1 MKTSENNIR
10 SSILYSNQSSDVII
24 NIYPDSVLSVPTGK
38 SIVDD
43 SLVSLM
49 SPVNPLTGFRDD
61 TLTRLMSSSTPVK
74 EREFILNNLSHL
86 KGYDSPS
93 SLTVQDILEV
103 LPSRYIQDPVEI
115 SRYEE
120 YIKSMLDDLKQPH
133 VEDVSPTTESDQ
145 SSSDSVP
152 TDTDSSA
159 S

>member
-1 MKTSENNIR
+1 MKSLNDIR
-10 SSILYSNQSSDVII
+10 ASVLYGNQSCIVSI
-24 NIYPDSVLSVPTGK
+24 NLYPTSVNSIPTGE

-61 TLTRLMSSSTPVK
+61 TLTRLMSPNTPTK

-86 KGYDSPS
+86 KGYDSPA
-93 SLTVQDILEV
+93 SLTVQDILDV

-120 YIKSMLDDLKQPH
+120 YIKSMLDELKQPKD
-133 VEDVSPTTESDQ
+133 DVVPPTSESDD
-145 SSSDSVP
+145 SSPDPVPNSSESSDS
-152 TDTDSSA
+152 
-159 S
+159 

>member
-1 MKTSENNIR
+1 MKISDNIR
-10 SSILYSNQSSDVII
+10 SSILYSNQTCNVVI
-24 NIYPDSVLSVPTGK
+24 NNYPDSVLSVPTGK

-43 SLVSLM
+43 SLACLM

-61 TLTRLMSSSTPVK
+61 TLTRLMSPNIPTK

-86 KGYDSPS
+86 KGYDSPA

-103 LPSRYIQDPVEI
+103 LPSRYIQDEI

-133 VEDVSPTTESDQ
+133 VEDVSPTTDSDQ
-145 SSSDSVP
+145 SSSDPVP

>member
-1 MKTSENNIR
+1 MKSLNDIR
-10 SSILYSNQSSDVII
+10 SSVLYGNQSCIVSI
-24 NIYPDSVLSVPTGK
+24 NLYPTFVNSIPTGE

-61 TLTRLMSSSTPVK
+61 TLTRLMSPNTPTK
-74 EREFILNNLSHL
+74 EREFILNNLAHL
-86 KGYDSPS
+86 KGYDSPA

-103 LPSRYIQDPVEI
+103 LPSRYIHDPVEI

-145 SSSDSVP
+145 SSSDPVP

>member
-120 YIKSMLDDLKQPH
+120 YIKSMLDDLKQSH

>member
-1 MKTSENNIR
+1 MKSLNDIR
-10 SSILYSNQSSDVII
+10 ASVLYGNQSCIVSI
-24 NIYPDSVLSVPTGK
+24 NLYPTSVNSIPTGE

-43 SLVSLM
+43 SLVSIM

-61 TLTRLMSSSTPVK
+61 TLTRLMSPNTPVK

-86 KGYDSPS
+86 KGYDSPA

-120 YIKSMLDDLKQPH
+120 YIKSMLDELKQPKDD
-133 VEDVSPTTESDQ
+133 VVSPTSESDDP
-145 SSSDSVP
+145 SPDPVPNSSESSDS
-152 TDTDSSA
+152 
-159 S
+159 

>member
-1 MKTSENNIR
+1 MESLNDIR
-10 SSILYSNQSSDVII
+10 A
-24 NIYPDSVLSVPTGK
+24 SVLYGKQCSIVSINTYPTFVNSIPTGE

-43 SLVSLM
+43 SLVSIM

-61 TLTRLMSSSTPVK
+61 TLTRLMSPVTPIK

-86 KGYDSPS
+86 KGYDSPA

-120 YIKSMLDDLKQPH
+120 YIKSMLDDLKQSK
-133 VEDVSPTTESDQ
+133 EVSDNPTSESDD
-145 SSSDSVP
+145 SSPDPVPNSSESSDS
-152 TDTDSSA
+152 
-159 S
+159 

>member
-1 MKTSENNIR
+1 MKSLTDSR
-10 SSILYSNQSSDVII
+10 ASVLYGNQSCIVSI
-24 NIYPDSVLSVPTGK
+24 NLYPTSVNSIPTGE

-61 TLTRLMSSSTPVK
+61 TLTRLMSPNTPTK

-86 KGYDSPS
+86 KGYDSPA
-93 SLTVQDILEV
+93 SLTVQDILDV

-120 YIKSMLDDLKQPH
+120 YIKSMLDELKQPKD
-133 VEDVSPTTESDQ
+133 DVVPPTSESDD
-145 SSSDSVP
+145 SSPDPVPNSSESSDS
-152 TDTDSSA
+152 
-159 S
+159 

>member
-1 MKTSENNIR
+1 MKSLNDIR
-10 SSILYSNQSSDVII
+10 ASVLYGNQSCIVSI
-24 NIYPDSVLSVPTGK
+24 NLYPTSVNSIPTGE

-43 SLVSLM
+43 SLVSIM

-61 TLTRLMSSSTPVK
+61 TLTRLMSPNTPVK

-86 KGYDSPS
+86 KGYDSPA

-120 YIKSMLDDLKQPH
+120 YIKSMLDELKQPKD
-133 VEDVSPTTESDQ
+133 DVVSLTSESDDPSPDPVPNSSQ
-145 SSSDSVP
+145 SSDS
-152 TDTDSSA
+152 
-159 S
+159 

>member
-1 MKTSENNIR
+1 MKSLNDIR
-10 SSILYSNQSSDVII
+10 ASVLYGNQSCIVSI
-24 NIYPDSVLSVPTGK
+24 NLYPTSVNSIPTGE

-43 SLVSLM
+43 SLVSIM

-61 TLTRLMSSSTPVK
+61 TLTRLMSPNTPVK

-86 KGYDSPS
+86 KGYDSPA

-120 YIKSMLDDLKQPH
+120 YIKSMLDELKQPKD
-133 VEDVSPTTESDQ
+133 DVVPPTSESDDPSPDPVPN
-145 SSSDSVP
+145 SSESLDS
-152 TDTDSSA
+152 
-159 S
+159 

>member
-10 SSILYSNQSSDVII
+10 SSILYSNQSCDVVI
-24 NIYPDSVLSVPTGK
+24 NNYPDSVLSIPTGK

-43 SLVSLM
+43 SLVSIM

-61 TLTRLMSSSTPVK
+61 TLTRLMSHNTPVK
-74 EREFILNNLSHL
+74 EREFILNNLAHL
-86 KGYDSPS
+86 KGYDSPA
-93 SLTVQDILEV
+93 SLTVQDILDV

-133 VEDVSPTTESDQ
+133 VDDVSSTTESVESSPDPVPN
-145 SSSDSVP
+145 SSESSDS
-152 TDTDSSA
+152 
-159 S
+159 

>member
-1 MKTSENNIR
+1 MKSLNDIR
-10 SSILYSNQSSDVII
+10 ASVLYGNQSCIVSI
-24 NIYPDSVLSVPTGK
+24 NLYPTSVNSIPTGE

-43 SLVSLM
+43 SLVSIM

-61 TLTRLMSSSTPVK
+61 TLTRLMSPNTPVK

-86 KGYDSPS
+86 KGYDSPV

-120 YIKSMLDDLKQPH
+120 YIKSMLDELKQPKDD
-133 VEDVSPTTESDQ
+133 VVSPTSESDD
-145 SSSDSVP
+145 SSPDPVPNSSESSDS
-152 TDTDSSA
+152 
-159 S
+159 

>member
-1 MKTSENNIR
+1 MKSLNDIR
-10 SSILYSNQSSDVII
+10 ASVFYGNQSCIVSI
-24 NIYPDSVLSVPTGK
+24 NLYPTSVNSIPTGE

-61 TLTRLMSSSTPVK
+61 TLTRLMSPVTPIK
-74 EREFILNNLSHL
+74 EREFILNNLAHL
-86 KGYDSPS
+86 KGYNSPA

-145 SSSDSVP
+145 SSSDPVP

>member
-1 MKTSENNIR
+1 MKSLNDIR
-10 SSILYSNQSSDVII
+10 ASVLYGNQSCIVSI
-24 NIYPDSVLSVPTGK
+24 NLYPTSVNSIPTGE

-43 SLVSLM
+43 SLVSIM

-61 TLTRLMSSSTPVK
+61 TLTRLMSPNTPVK

-86 KGYDSPS
+86 KGYDSPA

-120 YIKSMLDDLKQPH
+120 YIKSMLDALKQPKDD
-133 VEDVSPTTESDQ
+133 VVSPTSESDDP
-145 SSSDSVP
+145 SPDPVPNSSESSDF
-152 TDTDSSA
+152 
-159 S
+159 

>member
-49 SPVNPLTGFRDD
+49 YPVNPLTGFRDD

-133 VEDVSPTTESDQ
+133 VEDVSPTTEFDQ

>member
-1 MKTSENNIR
+1 MKSLNDIR
-10 SSILYSNQSSDVII
+10 ASVLYGNQSCIVSI
-24 NIYPDSVLSVPTGK
+24 NLYPTSVNSIPTGE

-43 SLVSLM
+43 SLVSIM

-61 TLTRLMSSSTPVK
+61 TLTRLMSPNTPVK

-86 KGYDSPS
+86 KGYDSPA

-120 YIKSMLDDLKQPH
+120 YIKSMLDELKQP
-133 VEDVSPTTESDQ
+133 EDDVVSPTSESDDP
-145 SSSDSVP
+145 SSDPVPNSSESSDS
-152 TDTDSSA
+152 
-159 S
+159 